1 LSSINLK
8 MELGNKGKNEY
19 LFAIGNKVN
28 SYKPSALIN
37 AQIIICGLEGFEV
50 ATPTPEII

>member
-1 LSSINLK
+1 